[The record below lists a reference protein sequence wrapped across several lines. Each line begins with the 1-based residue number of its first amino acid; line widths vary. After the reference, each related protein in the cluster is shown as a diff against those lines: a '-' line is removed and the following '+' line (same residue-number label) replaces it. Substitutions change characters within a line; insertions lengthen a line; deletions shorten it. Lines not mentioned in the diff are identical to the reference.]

1 MTLPLSFM
9 QPEAWTVGQVT
20 RGARRMIE
28 GGFGSLWVRGEI
40 SGLKVYQSGHW
51 YFTLRDAEAQVRCT
65 MWRTYAQRA
74 GTVPAEG
81 AQVFAYAT
89 PTLWE
94 EKGEFR
100 LNVTE
105 LLATEGLG
113 AQQQV
118 LERTKAALQKD
129 GLFDPASKRPLPP
142 LPSTIAVLTSLDG
155 AALRD
160 IITVAR
166 KRWPAIRLLVV
177 GTKVQGADAE
187 ADLVRALGLVNR
199 LEGVDLCLLARGGG
213 SREDL
218 AVFNNEA
225 VCRALARVRIPTISA
240 VGHETDVSLTD
251 LVADVRA
258 PTPSAAVELALPDR
272 AEGDRRLAI
281 LAERLAGALVR
292 RASLGSE
299 RLTRTADRLQT
310 GMEQVLERRR
320 GQLDRLGAELNA
332 LSPLRLLERG
342 YGVARNAD
350 GTVLRRLIDFPPGSA
365 FTLRVS
371 DGEVPARVTPTP

>member
-1 MTLPLSFM
+1 
-9 QPEAWTVGQVT
+9 
-20 RGARRMIE
+20 
-28 GGFGSLWVRGEI
+28 RGEI

-65 MWRTYAQRA
+65 MWRTHAQRTGA
-74 GTVPAEG
+74 APSEG

-113 AQQQV
+113 AQQQA

-129 GLFDPASKRPLPP
+129 GLFDPARKRPLPP

-166 KRWPAIRLLVV
+166 KRWPAIRLLVI
-177 GTKVQGADAE
+177 GTKVQGADAD

-240 VGHETDVSLTD
+240 VGHETDISLTD

-292 RASLGSE
+292 RTGLGSE

-350 GTVLRRLIDFPPGSA
+350 GAVLRRLTDFPPGSA

-371 DGEVPARVTPTP
+371 DGEVPARVTPRP